1 MSDFD
6 PYHIWL
12 GIPETARPISKYRLL
27 GIDDFE
33 NNTEVIGA
41 AAERQTIYL
50 RTLQAGEHAV
60 LVADL
65 LNEVSQAR
73 VTLLNADQKAEYDE
87 GLRKQ
92 QTPEPEEEP
101 VPEQD
106 PLAFA
111 ADELA
116 AISSR
121 PATRSRSGAGK
132 PFWQQPWA
140 IPTGA
145 GGIVVLLLLM
155 WLFGSGEE
163 PKGSGLGQEK
173 ELQAE
178 IAALKEK
185 LVAAGNSKAGLS
197 ARVTVGKTSG
207 PLESAS
213 QAANALAAAERAIA
227 ESVVTLKGH
236 SAGVQSVAFSP
247 DGKRIVS
254 GSDDKTV
261 KIWDA
266 ETEQEKLTLKGYSG
280 TIRSVAFS
288 PDGKQ
293 IVSGSDDNTV
303 KVWNSVTGE
312 EVSTLKGHSGN
323 VLCVAWSL
331 SGNLIVSGSHKMKI
345 WAAETAQLILTIK
358 GGGSDVRSVA
368 FSPDGKHIASGYPD
382 ANPQVWDSE
391 TGQLKLTLKG
401 HSRGVNSVVFSPD
414 GNWIAS
420 GSSDNTMKIW
430 DAETGQEKLTLKG
443 NSEPVMSVAFSPDG
457 KWLVSAAYD
466 ATVRLWETQTG
477 HLILTLKGHSGGVMS
492 VAFSSDGKRI
502 VSGGQDGTIKI
513 WDLGSAPATANTFPS
528 SLQQGLVA
536 YYPFN
541 GNAKDESGNGNHVT
555 VHGATLTQDRHGTAD
570 RAYHF
575 NGIDNLLES
584 KNVLPRFD
592 IVTFAAW
599 TRSASDKHGII
610 VATKSMPP
618 GIGLTVPGGEGYLF
632 GLYLNRTPVVPAQD
646 NLFVMEPRDDERFYH
661 VVGVSSGA
669 NMTLY
674 LDGRQISSRDIT
686 PKEATTDKPVLIG
699 GENKTSGPA
708 YFNGDIDDIR
718 IYNRA
723 LSAAEVKA
731 LYDFEKP

>member
-6 PYHIWL
+6 PYYQWL
-12 GIPETARPISKYRLL
+12 GIPLQEQPASHYRLL
-27 GIDDFE
+27 GIPEFDGNVD
-33 NNTEVIGA
+33 IIKA

-401 HSRGVNSVVFSPD
+401 HS
-414 GNWIAS
+414 
-420 GSSDNTMKIW
+420 
-430 DAETGQEKLTLKG
+430 
-443 NSEPVMSVAFSPDG
+443 EPVMSVAFSPDG

-513 WDLGSAPATANTFPS
+513 WDLGSAPATANTVPS

-610 VATKSMPP
+610 GATKSMPP